1 MENVAQ
7 ASLFSSSSTTTLSTA
22 AATTSNIPQKGS
34 KRPQERN
41 NGNEQK
47 KRHENRGGD
56 ASCGHHPTYRGVRM
70 RSWGKWLSE
79 IREPRKKSRI
89 WLGTFSTAEMAAR
102 AHDVAAI
109 AIKGRS
115 AFLNF
120 PDMVHLLP
128 QPATTSPKDIQE
140 AAAKAAAACGGDGVQ
155 PPSQETLS
163 HSNSSNTLL
172 SSNNTQESAVSQCTE
187 DDDAFFHLPDLSFV
201 SDDFAYYPSSWQLVA
216 EVDTGFWLDADEPFL
231 W

>member
-1 MENVAQ
+1 MENRGQVNIVP
-7 ASLFSSSSTTTLSTA
+7 SSSTTII
-22 AATTSNIPQKGS
+22 AATTTTPPRKGLKRSQNI
-34 KRPQERN
+34 
-41 NGNEQK
+41 GNERK
-47 KRHENRGGD
+47 KRQENGGGGYG
-56 ASCGHHPTYRGVRM
+56 SGEHHPTYRGVRM
-70 RSWGKWLSE
+70 RSWGKWVSE

-109 AIKGRS
+109 AIKGHS

-140 AAAKAAAACGGDGVQ
+140 AAAKAAASCGGDGPE

-163 HSNSSNTLL
+163 RSNSSNIL
-172 SSNNTQESAVSQCTE
+172 SSSDNTQESVASQSTE
-187 DDDAFFHLPDLSFV
+187 DDDTFFHLPDLSLDN
-201 SDDFAYYPSSWQLVA
+201 DDLAYYPSSWQLVD
-216 EVDTGFWLDADEPFL
+216 EVDTTGFLLEAEEPFL